1 LWLVRGFIAAV
12 LAVLS
17 AFVGIRKRS
26 KANADQQI
34 KPLQLVAAALLC
46 VIVLVVLIVSLVRF
60 VIGAASH

>member
-1 LWLVRGFIAAV
+1 VRGFVPAV

-34 KPLQLVAAALLC
+34 KPLHVVAAALLC

-60 VIGAASH
+60 IIGATSY